1 MNATDAFLEWT
12 EAWSSFMRLHLLQQR
27 RYRKRIWMRPML
39 LERNQNA
46 SNLLRKILEEEL
58 DNTIINFM
66 RVSRADFD
74 YLLTI
79 ITPKIRKQDT
89 YMRFAITA
97 RDKLIITLR
106 FLGAGDNY
114 KSLEY
119 AYRSADRV
127 EWLTV
132 LGHGLTAVLAA
143 VKGHGWTVLAVMKV
157 CGWTVL
163 AVVKV
168 HGLMVLAVVKV
179 HGLMVL
185 AVMKVFGWTVL
196 AVVKVCGL
204 MVRTVVKVRG
214 LL

>member
-119 AYRSADRV
+119 AYRVSAQSISMFIPQVCDS
-127 EWLTV
+127 LV
-132 LGHGLTAVLAA
+132 LLLRDY
-143 VKGHGWTVLAVMKV
+143 
-157 CGWTVL
+157 
-163 AVVKV
+163 VKV
-168 HGLMVLAVVKV
+168 LLMNKICFDHLN
-179 HGLMVL
+179 
-185 AVMKVFGWTVL
+185 WN
-196 AVVKVCGL
+196 
-204 MVRTVVKVRG
+204 
-214 LL
+214 